1 MRWWLLALSL
11 LFSSTIAHAGIG
23 TVTDTKGN
31 NCSIERGRARIAGG
45 QGVQVQSMDT
55 YLTGSCVS
63 NIKFIDD
70 TKVKITENSRLLI
83 DDFVFDPKSSD
94 AGKLALRIGQ
104 GSVRYASGQIA
115 KNNPQRVDIRTP
127 SASIAVRGTDFNM
140 TVDETGQSLIILL
153 PSCKNDE
160 DVKQYE
166 LEENKCKV
174 GKIEVSTLAGSV
186 TLEEAFSGTFVFSA
200 SIAPTPPRIINTTEG
215 NIGNSLLLVAPREIK
230 QAIRNANGQERAE
243 SDNRESE
250 SDRVRDQAN
259 TKKEGNVE
267 REAGL
272 LRTLAAA
279 ASGCN
284 PTTTV
289 CVAWDR
295 TDQPE
300 QQNRGKGIAFR
311 FQPGDHYAE
320 VKTQG
325 YASNTIVTITQNDSP
340 ATEIIGDGNAGANI
354 ISITQS
360 LGIRARTVLINK

>member
-1 MRWWLLALSL
+1 MRLWLLAVMLTL
-11 LFSSTIAHAGIG
+11 ISTTAYAGIG

-31 NCSIERGRARIAGG
+31 NCSIERGRTKIAGG

-153 PSCKNDE
+153 PSCKDDTE
-160 DVKQYE
+160 VKQYE

-186 TLEEAFSGTFVFSA
+186 TLDEAFSGTFVFSA
-200 SIAPTPPRIINTTEG
+200 SLAPTPPRIINTTEG

-243 SDNRESE
+243 SDNRENE
-250 SDRVRDQAN
+250 VDRVRDQAN
-259 TKKEGNVE
+259 NRRDQNVE
-267 REAGL
+267 REASL
-272 LRTLAAA
+272 LKSLQA
-279 ASGCN
+279 ASNICN
-284 PTTTV
+284 PTTSV

-300 QQNRGKGIAFR
+300 QQNRGKGVAFR

-325 YASNTIVTITQNDSP
+325 YTSNTIVTITQNDSP
-340 ATEIIGDGNAGANI
+340 ATEVIGDGSAGGNV